1 MEETN
6 NESIEKKLAYLNETK
21 GLIKSAII
29 NKGQEITDETPF
41 RDYVQ
46 KIDNIETG
54 VDTSDATATSDDIVK
69 NKTAYVNGEKVTGN
83 LKDYRTSGEEAVVDY
98 QISVEKNEPAAGYG
112 NPTLEIVGQ
121 SMSNGVIG
129 LGAQVRAKADYNNV
143 ATAIALTPEK
153 IVKGNTILGIE
164 GTTEA
169 GVGDVPVKLFKTV
182 EALNADE
189 TIKENDLAIVYD
201 GKFEDLEN
209 GGTAMYAYFPK
220 TVVLETPITESISI
234 NFSSGNG
241 NIDTTSMYLY
251 DYNNHFNIS
260 YSSEDGI
267 TYTGGSSSVINI
279 KGYTFSCSREDI
291 IPAFI
296 KTSTLNF
303 EGIYK
308 ATTHKS
314 NYVYNIANYSS
325 LDSSNKFT
333 YIYTGEYADKLV
345 LRDALLTAKKRWPS
359 FDVFCFYLDEDKNI
373 YIARPANDNGT
384 YPNGSYWC
392 GFNSDGTPF
401 KGVITN
407 VGSKLEIYKYLPNT
421 STLELFTTAE
431 KTSTYSSYMSFA
443 TSNAATLIMMRLCT

>member
-1 MEETN
+1 MADITNLTNFLGDIANAIRTKKETTEQIPAEN
-6 NESIEKKLAYLNETK
+6 FDQEILSINT
-21 GLIKSAII
+21 I
-29 NKGQEITDETPF
+29 KGQEKTIIPSTAEQIITPDG
-41 RDYVQ
+41 DYNAITKATIKAVDNT
-46 KIDNIETG
+46 IDSNISPENIKK
-54 VDTSDATATSDDIVK
+54 DI
-69 NKTAYVNGEKVTGN
+69 NILGVTG
-83 LKDYRTSGEEAVVDY
+83 
-98 QISVEKNEPAAGYG
+98 
-112 NPTLEIVGQ
+112 TLEEGEQINNQ
-121 SMSNGVIG
+121 DKEITTNGTYTADEGYTG
-129 LGAQVRAKADYNNV
+129 LGTVTVNV
-143 ATAIALTPEK
+143 PQ
-153 IVKGNTILGIE
+153 GG
-164 GTTEA
+164 GS
-169 GVGDVPVKLFKTV
+169 GDVSVKLFKTV

-189 TIKENDLAIVYD
+189 TIKENDLAVVYD
-201 GKFEDLEN
+201 GKFEDLKN

-241 NIDTTSMYLY
+241 NIDATSMYLY
-251 DYNNHFNIS
+251 DYNNRLNIS

-267 TYTGGSSSVINI
+267 TYTGGSSSVMNI

-359 FDVFCFYLDEDKNI
+359 FDSFCFYLDENKNI
-373 YIARPANDNGT
+373 YIARPVNDDGT

-431 KTSTYSSYMSFA
+431 KTSTYSSHMSFA